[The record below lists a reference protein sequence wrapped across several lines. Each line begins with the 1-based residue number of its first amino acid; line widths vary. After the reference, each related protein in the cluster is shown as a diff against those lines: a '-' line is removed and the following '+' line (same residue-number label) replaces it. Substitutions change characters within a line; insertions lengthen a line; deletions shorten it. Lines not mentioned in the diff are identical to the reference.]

1 MKTLWPPIKGK
12 IGLSYHHGFVLLVLG
27 KECWDSVAKAPA
39 GVLISTAFSFFV
51 LHCWAVNSGEGA
63 WSVEEKKMRKVSG
76 LSFFFYPII
85 IVYLSASQF
94 IVVKI
99 HLALQSQL

>member
-1 MKTLWPPIKGK
+1 MAPNQGQDRVI
-12 IGLSYHHGFVLLVLG
+12 ISSRFVLLVLG

-76 LSFFFYPII
+76 LSFFFIP
-85 IVYLSASQF
+85 LSLC
-94 IVVKI
+94 I
-99 HLALQSQL
+99 